1 MGENSMEMVVRGL
14 EEELGFVALGF
25 EKSDLP
31 GAWTVELH
39 PNDNMKESVH
49 VTIQNATKFS
59 LYYIRNYGPRN
70 DNRIDR
76 QLTYLWIVMF
86 PKRHKDT
93 HLQLDNEVADHKWV
107 SLDEVVGWLSEDA
120 TKDNKVFKSDGSMKD
135 DGPDE
140 GDC

>member
-1 MGENSMEMVVRGL
+1 MVHVG
-14 EEELGFVALGF
+14 GAF
-25 EKSDLP
+25 ECGQEFD
-31 GAWTVELH
+31 G
-39 PNDNMKESVH
+39 DSVH
-49 VTIQNATKFS
+49 VTIQNATEFP
-59 LYYIRNYGPRN
+59 LYYIRHYGPRN

-107 SLDEVVGWLSEDA
+107 SLDEVAGWLSEDA
-120 TKDNKVFKSDGSMKD
+120 TKDNKVFKSEGGVKD

-140 GDC
+140 GEFCHRTICLLYEVGLMNMI